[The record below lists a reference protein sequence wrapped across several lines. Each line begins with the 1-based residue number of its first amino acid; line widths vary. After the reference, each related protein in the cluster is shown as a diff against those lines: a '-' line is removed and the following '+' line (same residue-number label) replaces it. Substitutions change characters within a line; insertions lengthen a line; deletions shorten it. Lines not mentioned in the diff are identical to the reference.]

1 MLSKSGRDSSL
12 RIASRRNVLPASVPR
27 ASTRRLTD
35 EMRRSGGS
43 GVPSCATTLSPGL
56 FGFQNNSEKFRA
68 DHRLGS
74 KNGPAMNCAEEHT
87 APVRRR
93 YPRYEI
99 DTELHVTTPD
109 ERAAMRGRSL
119 NISEGGTAGV
129 FAMEWRVGASVQ
141 LEFSVPVTSRPIRV
155 GGILRSRSGYR
166 YGFEFVGLSQDQR
179 EVIGKTCRT
188 LALLQ

>member
-1 MLSKSGRDSSL
+1 
-12 RIASRRNVLPASVPR
+12 
-27 ASTRRLTD
+27 
-35 EMRRSGGS
+35 
-43 GVPSCATTLSPGL
+43 
-56 FGFQNNSEKFRA
+56 
-68 DHRLGS
+68 
-74 KNGPAMNCAEEHT
+74 MNCAEEHT

-99 DTELHVTTPD
+99 DTELHVTTPN

-129 FAMEWRVGASVQ
+129 FATEWKVGASVQ

>member
-1 MLSKSGRDSSL
+1 MND
-12 RIASRRNVLPASVPR
+12 
-27 ASTRRLTD
+27 TD
-35 EMRRSGGS
+35 Q
-43 GVPSCATTLSPGL
+43 P
-56 FGFQNNSEKFRA
+56 
-68 DHRLGS
+68 
-74 KNGPAMNCAEEHT
+74 
-87 APVRRR
+87 RRR

-129 FAMEWRVGASVQ
+129 FATEWEIGTAVC
-141 LEFSVPVTSRPIRV
+141 LEFSVPITSRPVRL

-166 YGFEFVGLSQDQR
+166 HGFEFVDLSQDER

>member
-1 MLSKSGRDSSL
+1 MGVGALPRKMVSKSGRDSSL

-35 EMRRSGGS
+35 EMRCSGGS
-43 GVPSCATTLSPGL
+43 GVTSCATTLSPGL

-74 KNGPAMNCAEEHT
+74 KNAPAMNCAEEHT

-109 ERAAMRGRSL
+109 ESAAMRGRSL
-119 NISEGGTAGV
+119 NISGGGTAGV
-129 FAMEWRVGASVQ
+129 FATEWKVGA
-141 LEFSVPVTSRPIRV
+141 FGPAR
-155 GGILRSRSGYR
+155 ILRASHQSADQGWRNPAQPFR
-166 YGFEFVGLSQDQR
+166 LSLR
-179 EVIGKTCRT
+179 I
-188 LALLQ
+188 